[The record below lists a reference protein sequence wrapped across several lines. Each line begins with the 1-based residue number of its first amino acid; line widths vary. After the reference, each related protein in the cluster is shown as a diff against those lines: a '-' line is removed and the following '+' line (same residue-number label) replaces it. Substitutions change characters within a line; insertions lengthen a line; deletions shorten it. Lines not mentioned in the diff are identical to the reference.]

1 MESMDHQDGG
11 AFITE
16 ANTGYG
22 HPDNTFSEQD
32 GQNDI
37 ESDEE
42 DQSNKIFNVEDAVPP
57 TDYEAPYS

>member
-1 MESMDHQDGG
+1 MDSGDKHD
-11 AFITE
+11 AFITGV
-16 ANTGYG
+16 NDGYG
-22 HPDNTFSEQD
+22 GQENTYSEHD
-32 GQNDI
+32 MAGDV

>member
-1 MESMDHQDGG
+1 MDQQDGG
-11 AFITE
+11 AFITDV
-16 ANTGYG
+16 NMGGYMDRDG
-22 HPDNTFSEQD
+22 TYSEQE
-32 GQNDI
+32 GPGDI

>member
-1 MESMDHQDGG
+1 MESMDQEDGG
-11 AFITE
+11 AFITGVNMGYNDRE
-16 ANTGYG
+16 NTYS
-22 HPDNTFSEQD
+22 DND
-32 GQNDI
+32 GGGDM

>member
-1 MESMDHQDGG
+1 MDSGDKHDN
-11 AFITE
+11 AFITDV
-16 ANTGYG
+16 NMGYG
-22 HPDNTFSEQD
+22 AQDNTYSDHD
-32 GQNDI
+32 GAGDM